1 MLFWSGLLI
10 GLLNGF
16 FGSGGG
22 ILAVALLEKRGLS
35 TRQSHATSLALIL
48 PLSVV
53 SLIVYGLHGNLQI
66 GQALPF
72 VLPAL
77 LGSVCGAWCL
87 QKIPATMLKLL
98 FSLTILYSA
107 IRILT
112 R

>member
-1 MLFWSGLLI
+1 MLFWFGLLI

-22 ILAVALLEKRGLS
+22 ILAVALLEKKGLS
-35 TRQSHATSLALIL
+35 PRQSHATSLALIL
-48 PLSVV
+48 PLSLV
-53 SLIVYGLHGNLQI
+53 SLIVYGLHGNLQV

-87 QKIPATMLKLL
+87 QKISAPMLKLL
-98 FSLTILYSA
+98 FSLVILYSA